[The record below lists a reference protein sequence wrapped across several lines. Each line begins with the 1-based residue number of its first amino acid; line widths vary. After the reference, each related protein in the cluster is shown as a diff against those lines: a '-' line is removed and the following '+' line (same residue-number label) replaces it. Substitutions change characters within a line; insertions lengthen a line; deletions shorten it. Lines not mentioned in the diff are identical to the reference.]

1 MSSKVEPQHLKRKA
15 YVYVRQSTMAQ
26 VERNVESGERQYE
39 FVERAVSLGWSRPE
53 VVVLD
58 GDTAR
63 SAKSTDRRDEFQ
75 QLVAEVG
82 LGPGRDRARDRGL
95 AAVATQRRLVRAA

>member
-1 MSSKVEPQHLKRKA
+1 VSSKVERQHLERKA

-39 FVERAVSLGWSRPE
+39 FVERAVSLGWSRAE

-63 SAKSTDRRDEFQ
+63 SAKSTDLNQ
-75 QLVAEVG
+75 QQEEE
-82 LGPGRDRARDRGL
+82 R
-95 AAVATQRRLVRAA
+95 